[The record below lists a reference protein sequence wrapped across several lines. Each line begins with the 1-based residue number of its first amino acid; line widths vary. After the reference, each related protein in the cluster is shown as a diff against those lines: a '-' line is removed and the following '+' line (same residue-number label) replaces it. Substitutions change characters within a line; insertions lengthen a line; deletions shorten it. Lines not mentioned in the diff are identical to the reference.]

1 MMDWMSRKDIRSFLE
16 EDLGYGDITTE
27 IFELAQDS
35 EGKEIIKAEITAKEE
50 LVVSGLNEAALVF
63 DELGAET
70 KILFDA
76 GEAVKEGEILM
87 VVKGDISSL
96 LSAERLA
103 LNIVMRMSGI
113 ATKVHR
119 MVKEAGGTKIA
130 ATRKTTPGFR
140 RFEKRAVEDGG
151 GDTHRF
157 RLDDMVL
164 IKDNHIKIAGGVKE
178 ALEMAKKASFSKKI
192 DIEVTSMDEAV
203 EAAENGADIIMLDNM
218 EPEEVKQIYQEI
230 KKIDDD
236 ILVEVSGG
244 IDETNFKDYVGKADI
259 LSSGSITHSVDS
271 ADVSMN
277 IVDVTYR
284 PGE

>member
-27 IFELAQDS
+27 LFDSAQGS
-35 EGKEIIKAEITAKEE
+35 GGKEIIKAEITAKEE
-50 LVVSGLNEAALVF
+50 LVVSGLKEAALVF
-63 DELGAET
+63 DEVGAET

-76 GEAVKEGEILM
+76 GQQVEEGEILM

-103 LNIVMRMSGI
+103 LNIIMRMSGI
-113 ATKVHR
+113 ATRVNM
-119 MVKEAGGTKIA
+119 MVKEAGDTKIA

-140 RFEKRAVEDGG
+140 RFEKKAVEDGG

-178 ALEMAKKASFSKKI
+178 AMERAKKASFSKKI
-192 DIEVTSMDEAV
+192 DIEVTSMEEAV
-203 EAAENGADIIMLDNM
+203 KAAENGADIIMLDNM
-218 EPEEVKQIYQEI
+218 TPDEVKRIYEKI
-230 KKIDDD
+230 KEIDDD

-244 IDETNFKDYVGKADI
+244 IDETNLKDYVGNADI
-259 LSSGSITHSVDS
+259 ISSGAITHSARS

-277 IVDVTYR
+277 IVDISYES
-284 PGE
+284 GE

>member
-1 MMDWMSRKDIRSFLE
+1 MDWMIRKDIRGFLE
-16 EDLGYGDITTE
+16 EDLGYGDITTGL
-27 IFELAQDS
+27 FEPSTSS
-35 EGKEIIKAEITAKEE
+35 EGKEMIKAEITAKEE
-50 LVVSGLNEAALVF
+50 LVVSGLNEAAVVF

-70 KILFDA
+70 KILFKA
-76 GEAVKEGEILM
+76 GEQVEEGEILM

-103 LNIVMRMSGI
+103 LNIIMRMSGI

-119 MVKEAGGTKIA
+119 MVDEAGDTAIA

-140 RFEKRAVEDGG
+140 RFEKKAVEDGG

-164 IKDNHIKIAGGVKE
+164 IKDNHIRAAGGVEE
-178 ALEMAKKASFSKKI
+178 ALERAKKASFSKKV
-192 DIEVTSMDEAV
+192 DIEVTSMDEAMT
-203 EAAENGADIIMLDNM
+203 AAENGADIIMLDNM
-218 EPEEVKQIYQEI
+218 EPEEVKEIYQEI
-230 KKIDDD
+230 KKIDEG

-244 IDETNFKDYVGKADI
+244 IDETNFKDYVGRADI
-259 LSSGSITHSVDS
+259 ISSGSITHSVDS

-277 IVDVTYR
+277 IVDVSYR
-284 PGE
+284 SGE